1 MMPKYTSKLAD
12 KICNLLSS
20 GYSLA
25 EICKR
30 KDIPVI
36 EGTVR
41 LWDREDYKGFQAQ
54 YKRAREVQGEHYAAK
69 VNETAYRVLDGDIRP
84 DQGRVA
90 IDAFKWTAG
99 TLNNKYSAKQ
109 ILTGPDGEEPVKV
122 EAITRTIINPKNAT

>member
-1 MMPKYTSKLAD
+1 MAKYTKPLAD

-20 GYSLA
+20 GDSLA
-25 EICKR
+25 KICKR
-30 KDIPVI
+30 KDIPVS

-41 LWDREDYKGFQAQ
+41 QWDREDYKGFQTQ
-54 YKRAREVQGEHYAAK
+54 YKRAREVQGEHYASQ
-69 VNETAYRVLDGDIRP
+69 VNETAYRVLSGDIKP

-109 ILTGPDGEEPVKV
+109 IHTGPDGEEPVKV
-122 EAITRTIINPKNAT
+122 EAITRSIIDPEKTK